1 MKERF
6 GGIERLYG
14 ATGFEQLQ
22 QAHVA
27 IVGIGGVGCWSAEM
41 LARSGVGEL
50 TLIDADEVCV
60 TNINRQI
67 HAVNSTVGQAKVIAM
82 KNRIMDINPDC
93 VVHAQQQFFMAENA
107 ESILAAGFD
116 YLIDAVDSVKHK
128 VLLLA
133 LCRQHN
139 IPVVTTGGA
148 GGKARANQLQTADLA
163 NTHGDRLLKKV
174 RYELRR
180 HHGFKTLNK
189 FTITAIFS
197 DEPMTLPFCETGD
210 QQSYRLDCDSGYG
223 TTPTVI
229 SGFGVMAADWVIQSL
244 ISP

>member
-14 ATGFEQLQ
+14 VTGFELLQ

-27 IVGIGGVGCWSAEM
+27 IVGIGGVGCWAAEM
-41 LARSGVGEL
+41 LARSGVGEI

-60 TNINRQI
+60 TNINRQV
-67 HAVNSTVGQAKVIAM
+67 HALNSTVGQSKVDAM
-82 KNRIMDINPDC
+82 KSRILDINPEC
-93 VVHAQQQFFMAENA
+93 VVHAEPKFFMASNA
-107 ESILAAGFD
+107 EELLSPEYDF
-116 YLIDAVDSVKHK
+116 LIDAVDSVKHK

-133 LCRQHN
+133 LCHQHK

-148 GGKARANQLQTADLA
+148 GGKTNANQLQIMDLA
-163 NTHGDRLLKKV
+163 QTHGDRLLKKV

-180 HHGFKTLNK
+180 HHGFKDVKK
-189 FTITAIFS
+189 FEIAAIFS
-197 DEPMTLPFCETGD
+197 DEPMTLPFCETGE

-229 SGFGVMAADWVIQSL
+229 CGFGALAADWVIQSL
-244 ISP
+244 VNQ

>member
-14 ATGFEQLQ
+14 AAGFQNLQ

-27 IVGIGGVGCWSAEM
+27 IVGIGGVGCWAAEM
-41 LARSGVGEL
+41 LARCGVGEI

-60 TNINRQI
+60 TNINRQV
-67 HAVNSTVGQAKVIAM
+67 HAMNSTVGQFKVLAM
-82 KNRIMDINPDC
+82 KDRILDINPDC
-93 VVHAQQQFFMAENA
+93 VVHAEQQFYMAGNA
-107 ESILAAGFD
+107 EKLLSGNYD
-116 YLIDAVDSVKHK
+116 YLIDAVDSVNHK

-133 LCRQHN
+133 QCHQQH

-148 GGKARANQLQTADLA
+148 GGKTQANNLQVADLA
-163 NTHGDRLLKKV
+163 QTHGDRLLKKV

-180 HHGFKTLNK
+180 HHGFKGLKK
-189 FTITAIFS
+189 FGINAVFS
-197 DEPMTLPFCETGD
+197 DQAMTLPFCETGE
-210 QQSYRLDCDSGYG
+210 QTSYRLDCDSGYG

-229 SGFGVMAADWVIQSL
+229 SGFGALAADWVIRSL
-244 ISP
+244 VNK